1 MTDNFATAAR
11 PLDNGSGEVA
21 MSRLADRLAAM
32 APPPASA
39 SFAS

>member
-1 MTDNFATAAR
+1 MTDNFATAAS
-11 PLDNGSGEVA
+11 PVDNEVA
-21 MSRLADRLAAM
+21 MSGLADRLAAM